1 MSVYGNGIANRE
13 FFERNKSRICNI
25 FSILADEKS
34 KDVFFKFV
42 NFEYSGGLDTLLSC
56 ESDKEEVFSDI
67 LRLGKNENYL
77 DLGAYNG
84 DTIKEFLYF
93 CGNEY
98 GSITAV
104 EPASR
109 NFKKLTEYAKGLSNI
124 TLVNKGIWSG
134 ESTMGFAGKGGRN
147 SYLLKAAQAKTD
159 TVSVDE
165 ISKSES
171 ITYIKADIEGAESE
185 MLDGAEI
192 TLKRFK
198 PKLNI
203 AAYHRIEDIFILPEK
218 ILGINP
224 EYKIYFRHHP
234 YIPGWDTNFYCV

>member
-1 MSVYGNGIANRE
+1 MY
-13 FFERNKSRICNI
+13 
-25 FSILADEKS
+25 FS
-34 KDVFFKFV
+34 
-42 NFEYSGGLDTLLSC
+42 
-56 ESDKEEVFSDI
+56 
-67 LRLGKNENYL
+67 
-77 DLGAYNG
+77 
-84 DTIKEFLYF
+84 
-93 CGNEY
+93 GNEY
-98 GSITAV
+98 VSITAV
-104 EPASR
+104 EPAPR
-109 NFKKLTEYAKGLSNI
+109 NFKKLMEYTKSMSNI

-134 ESTMGFAGKGGRN
+134 ELTMGFAGKGGRN
-147 SYLLKAAQAKTD
+147 SYLLNAAQAKTD

-192 TLKRFK
+192 TLKRLK

-218 ILGINP
+218 ILEVNP

>member
-1 MSVYGNGIANRE
+1 M
-13 FFERNKSRICNI
+13 
-25 FSILADEKS
+25 
-34 KDVFFKFV
+34 
-42 NFEYSGGLDTLLSC
+42 
-56 ESDKEEVFSDI
+56 FSDI

-84 DTIKEFLYF
+84 DTIKEFLHF
-93 CGNEY
+93 SGNEY

-104 EPASR
+104 EPAPR
-109 NFKKLTEYAKGLSNI
+109 NFKKLMEYTKSMSNI

-147 SYLLKAAQAKTD
+147 SYLLNAAQAKTD

-192 TLKRFK
+192 TLKRVK

-218 ILGINP
+218 ILEVNP

>member
-25 FSILADEKS
+25 YSLLADKKS

-42 NFEYSGGLDTLLSC
+42 NFEYSGGLDILLSC

-84 DTIKEFLYF
+84 DTIKEFLHF
-93 CGNEY
+93 SGNEY

-104 EPASR
+104 EPAPR
-109 NFKKLTEYAKGLSNI
+109 NFKKLMEYTKSMSNI

-134 ESTMGFAGKGGRN
+134 ELTMGFAGKGGRN
-147 SYLLKAAQAKTD
+147 SYLLNAAQAKTD

-185 MLDGAEI
+185 MPDARGADGNLLPDAQRL
-192 TLKRFK
+192 TPFG
-198 PKLNI
+198 
-203 AAYHRIEDIFILPEK
+203 RIRNYAKKVEAK
-218 ILGINP
+218 TQHCGIPQNRR
-224 EYKIYFRHHP
+224 YIYFARKNTRGKSR
-234 YIPGWDTNFYCV
+234 I